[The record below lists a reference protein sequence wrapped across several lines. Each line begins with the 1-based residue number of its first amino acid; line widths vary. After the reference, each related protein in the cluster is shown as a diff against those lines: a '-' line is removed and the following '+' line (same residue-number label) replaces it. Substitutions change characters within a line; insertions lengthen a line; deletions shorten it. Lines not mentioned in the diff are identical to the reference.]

1 MQPFSAGATLM
12 RLLIALFFTVISA
25 AAVAHH
31 NYRLR
36 YDYDTVITLTG
47 VVTNFDWKN
56 PHVEIYMDV
65 ADENGNVINWTMP
78 TGAPGVFNR
87 IGISPDTV
95 AAGDRLVVSGAPARN
110 GSNEMRARS
119 MTLEDGTWYWLSPGQ
134 PPEGFPDVP
143 EDFEPIQ
150 RNSR

>member
-1 MQPFSAGATLM
+1 MKFLL
-12 RLLIALFFTVISA
+12 LLIAASISLP
-25 AAVAHH
+25 VLAHH

-65 ADENGNVINWTMP
+65 EDEDGNVSNWVMP

-87 IGISPDTV
+87 LGISPDTV
-95 AAGDRLVVSGAPARN
+95 AAGDKLLVTGAPARN

-119 MTLEDGTWYWLSPGQ
+119 MTLEDGSWYWLSPGT
-134 PPEGFPDVP
+134 PPDWYPGVPEGF
-143 EDFEPIQ
+143 EPPP
-150 RNSR
+150 RN